1 LELALPMTIKMAL
14 PQRINATL
22 QAYPRQF
29 WLLFAG
35 MLIST
40 IGSSMI
46 WPFLMIYVTEKLG
59 LSLSV
64 SASLNTINALAGI
77 ASVFFVGHLVDRM
90 GRKWAMVISLTLN
103 GIVYLM
109 QAQAN
114 SYGAFAIVMGLA
126 GAANPLYRVA
136 ADAMMADLLPK
147 EKRISGYSLMRMS
160 NNIGISI
167 GPAIGG
173 FINTTSYGLAFYIAA
188 GGMIIYGLLML
199 LFARETMPARA
210 VLEPEMRTREE
221 GLGGYGT
228 VLRDRHFLSFV
239 GLFTLVQFCAA
250 TVWILLSVYAKHQ
263 FGVHENLYGW
273 IPTTN
278 AIMVV
283 LFQIGVT
290 AVTRRFSPLPVMA
303 VGALFY
309 AFATSSVGVGQ
320 GFWAFE
326 ASMVIMTIGE
336 LILMPT
342 ASTYI
347 ANLAPADMRGR
358 YMSFFSLSWGAAS
371 GLAPLIG
378 GNLGDYLGPQVT
390 WFAAG
395 LVGLAAAAGFIT
407 LQARKR
413 SALHAHKLHLP

>member
-1 LELALPMTIKMAL
+1 MTLKLAL
-14 PQRINATL
+14 PQRLNLTL

-29 WLLFAG
+29 WLLFTG

-64 SASLNTINALAGI
+64 SASLNTINALAGLG
-77 ASVFFVGHLVDRM
+77 SVFFVGHLVDRM

-103 GIVYLM
+103 GIVYLL
-109 QAQAN
+109 QAQAG
-114 SYGAFAIVMGLA
+114 SYGTFAIVMGLA

-147 EKRISGYSLMRMS
+147 EKRIGGYSLMRMS
-160 NNIGISI
+160 NNLGVSI

-173 FINTTSYGLAFYIAA
+173 FINSSSYGLAFYIAA

-199 LFARETMPARA
+199 LFARETMPASSGVEA
-210 VLEPEMRTREE
+210 ETRTHEK

-263 FGVHENLYGW
+263 YGVHENLYGW

-278 AIMVV
+278 ALMVV

-290 AVTRRFSPLPVMA
+290 AITRRFSALPVMA
-303 VGALFY
+303 VGAMIY
-309 AFATSSVGVGQ
+309 AVATGSVGIGQ

-326 ASMVIMTIGE
+326 ASMVVMTIGE
-336 LILMPT
+336 LIIMPT

-378 GNLGDYLGPQVT
+378 GNLGDRLGPQAT

-395 LVGLAAAAGFIT
+395 LVGLAAVSGF
-407 LQARKR
+407 LVLNARKK
-413 SALHAHKLHLP
+413 SPVH